1 MKLLSTL
8 LLVLCF
14 SFASAQDLDK
24 KDTTKGNKTEV
35 TITGSTAKTIKVNDL
50 VINVK
55 GVKKMEDIDLEN
67 FNKNSFLDLLI
78 ASKKIN
84 KNIIC

>member
-35 TITGSTAKTIKVNDL
+35 TITDSTAKTIKVNDL

>member
-1 MKLLSTL
+1 MRLLPTL

-14 SFASAQDLDK
+14 SFASAQDLEK
-24 KDTTKGNKTEV
+24 KDTAKGNQTEITV
-35 TITGSTAKTIKVNDL
+35 TDSTTKTIKANDL
-50 VINVK
+50 VISVK